1 MFVERCTEIE
11 RQNRLLL
18 AKMTNIMSGD
28 QKQVF
33 TQLQVNKPRT
43 PLQYERYR
51 SVQPQIKL
59 RIREIAQ
66 RRLSDENEAFLK
78 RLQD

>member
-1 MFVERCTEIE
+1 
-11 RQNRLLL
+11 
-18 AKMTNIMSGD
+18 MTNIMSGD
-28 QKQVF
+28 QKQVY

>member
-1 MFVERCTEIE
+1 VFVERCTEIE